1 MISRRNYFTITVIM
15 FIVFFLFQ
23 FSNVALESWNHYEEN
38 SYIIDTEEI
47 PGKSDVYQVN
57 ADTGDFVNDGRETVV
72 YIGEK
77 EGSVGETVSLWVT
90 YTKRNMET
98 YLSLEEYELSR
109 KEKDRKSVV

>member
-47 PGKSDVYQVN
+47 PGKSDAYQIN
-57 ADTGDFVNDGRETVV
+57 ADTGDFVNDSRETVV

-98 YLSLEEYELSR
+98 YLSLEEY
-109 KEKDRKSVV
+109 DF